1 MAKTIDVELING
13 FYSAA
18 IEAMNSMGGVSIQRR
33 NLFLKSHNKM
43 LGDIYAVIGL
53 SDGMVGNCGI
63 SLSRRLAHQVGK
75 SMFAMEIDEEELLL
89 DAMGEIVNLIAGGG
103 RRRLAGHSTRYQFEI
118 SPPTIL
124 LNHDTQDM
132 DVYNPSGTECIVIEC
147 GLNDFVDPF
156 MIELA
161 FVPEDR

>member
-1 MAKTIDVELING
+1 
-13 FYSAA
+13 
-18 IEAMNSMGGVSIQRR
+18 
-33 NLFLKSHNKM
+33 
-43 LGDIYAVIGL
+43 
-53 SDGMVGNCGI
+53 
-63 SLSRRLAHQVGK
+63 
-75 SMFAMEIDEEELLL
+75 
-89 DAMGEIVNLIAGGG
+89 MGEIVNLIAGGG